1 MTPPIGYSLNPIQH
15 KHDCL
20 LVFEVIN
27 GNPNGDPDAN
37 AMARTDPDTG
47 RGLVTD
53 VANKASIRRAAHIMY
68 GENDGYRMYIRNDSF
83 LNAKDEEAVI
93 ANGAKNLDNAKIVRK
108 NDPDFDKKCAEFM
121 CRNYYDIRTFGAV
134 MTGFTKSEMSTGGVR
149 GPVQFTCGQT
159 VDPIQQLELTITR
172 QAVSTEKELI
182 EKKKNN
188 TMCSKFIVPYGLY
201 VCPFHISAAQAQK
214 TGFSEQDL
222 AIFWESVKN
231 MFEFNRSAM
240 KGEINVRMVID
251 FEHDSMYGNAPA
263 WQLFEALSIKR
274 INPDE
279 PARKFQDYDIQL
291 DMSKIPAG
299 VTVNHIV

>member
-108 NDPDFDKKCAEFM
+108 NAPDFDK
-121 CRNYYDIRTFGAV
+121 IR
-134 MTGFTKSEMSTGGVR
+134 
-149 GPVQFTCGQT
+149 
-159 VDPIQQLELTITR
+159 IW
-172 QAVSTEKELI
+172 TERSGI
-182 EKKKNN
+182 G
-188 TMCSKFIVPYGLY
+188 CVPTSM
-201 VCPFHISAAQAQK
+201 ISAH
-214 TGFSEQDL
+214 
-222 AIFWESVKN
+222 SVP
-231 MFEFNRSAM
+231 S
-240 KGEINVRMVID
+240 
-251 FEHDSMYGNAPA
+251 
-263 WQLFEALSIKR
+263 
-274 INPDE
+274 
-279 PARKFQDYDIQL
+279 
-291 DMSKIPAG
+291 
-299 VTVNHIV
+299 